1 MVVSDPIGDFLTQI
15 RNAQMAGHDSVEI
28 HYSKLRGEIVKI
40 LEKEGYVAGYKRNEK
55 QPVSTLTLV
64 LKYGPEREPVIRH
77 LSRVSRPGLRLYAGK
92 NEIPLVLGGL
102 GINILS
108 TSEGILTGKKAR
120 ELGVGG
126 EVLCEVY

>member
-77 LSRVSRPGLRLYAGK
+77 LESGEPARPEALCGQER
-92 NEIPLVLGGL
+92 NP
-102 GINILS
+102 
-108 TSEGILTGKKAR
+108 TSSGRFGN
-120 ELGVGG
+120 
-126 EVLCEVY
+126 

>member
-28 HYSKLRGEIVKI
+28 QYSKLRVEVVKI
-40 LEKEGYVAGYKRNEK
+40 LEEEGYLAGYKRNEK
-55 QPVSTLTLV
+55 LPVSTLTLV
-64 LKYGPEREPVIRH
+64 LKYGPEREPVIRRMD
-77 LSRVSRPGLRLYAGK
+77 RVSRPGLRFYAGK
-92 NEIPLVLGGL
+92 DEIPLVLGGL

-108 TSEGILTGKKAR
+108 TSKGVLTGRKAK